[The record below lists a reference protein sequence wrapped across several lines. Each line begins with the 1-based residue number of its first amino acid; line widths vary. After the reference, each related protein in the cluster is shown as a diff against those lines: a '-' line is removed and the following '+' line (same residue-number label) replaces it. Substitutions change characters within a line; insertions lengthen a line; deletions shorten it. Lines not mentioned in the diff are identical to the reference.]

1 MLEPPS
7 TLGQKAAGL
16 LASLQHADTFFPSGS
31 MAFSWGL
38 EGLLRDRLVTNATTL
53 AAFVESQALMRW
65 ATFDQG
71 VVCASWDACESR
83 EAWREADAYA
93 EAMTLPLSLRTG
105 SRRLGRTLSDV
116 HARLGSQTASG
127 LLQEIATGVS
137 PGHLAAVQGILW
149 RSFGIDKLE
158 ARAMSAHTTC
168 TGAVSAAVRLGIVGH
183 LDAQRILSRLRQ
195 PIADVLDHPPP
206 ALSDLSSATFAADIA
221 SIRGDAVD
229 ARMFAN

>member
-1 MLEPPS
+1 MLDPACA
-7 TLGQKAAGL
+7 TGQSGMGL
-16 LASLQHADTFFPSGS
+16 LAALQHADTFFPSGS

-53 AAFVESQALMRW
+53 EAFVESQALTRW

-71 VVCASWDACESR
+71 IVCASWDAFEAR
-83 EAWREADAYA
+83 GAWREADAYA

-105 SRRLGRTLSDV
+105 SLRLGRTLSDV
-116 HARLGSQTASG
+116 HARLGSPTASELRQDIANG
-127 LLQEIATGVS
+127 LS
-137 PGHLAAVQGILW
+137 PGHLAAVQGVLW
-149 RSFGIDKLE
+149 RSFGIGKFE

-195 PIADVLDHPPP
+195 PIADVLDRPPP
-206 ALSDLSSATFAADIA
+206 SLSDLSSATYAADIA
-221 SIRGDAVD
+221 SLRGEAVD